1 MIRMFG
7 CVNTAHVVAVV
18 VELNCILINDDI
30 SVAKQVE
37 RNLMDDIRLFVSHR
51 SSVRCDDYID
61 SEVSFRF
68 VRAICSNRLGFAQTG
83 GG

>member
-1 MIRMFG
+1 MFG
-7 CVNTAHVVAVV
+7 CVDTAHIVAVV

-68 VRAICSNRLGFAQTG
+68 VRTICSNRLGFAQTG